1 MMTAFE
7 WHHFRGGSSR
17 GGHPLRSVCDSPSAE
32 ELLDQLQAED
42 DVRRHRDLYARL
54 VDEHLH
60 LVDAIASRYNGRG
73 LEWDDLVQVGR
84 LGLCKAIN
92 GYQPAKGP
100 SFLAYA
106 VPMITGEIKR
116 FFRDTVWDVRPPR
129 RLQELQLELR
139 ERQLDL
145 TQRLG
150 HHPSDGELASI
161 AGVDE
166 ALLRE
171 SQLAQQMSS
180 TVSIDVPGETGGT
193 WAERLAADT
202 DDYAATE
209 ARLVLRPALQ
219 VLTRRERRI
228 VHLRFFREWTQ
239 QEIGDALS
247 LSQMQ
252 ISRLLDQILTKL
264 RRRIVPLERAS

>member
-1 MMTAFE
+1 MTALTV
-7 WHHFRGGSSR
+7 HLSR
-17 GGHPLRSVCDSPSAE
+17 GGTSPGGQHPRLVRDCTSVE
-32 ELLDQLQAED
+32 ELLDQLHAEG
-42 DVRRHRDLYARL
+42 DVRSRRDLYARL

-60 LVDAIASRYNGRG
+60 LVDAIASRYHGRG

-92 GYQPAKGP
+92 GYRPTKGP

-106 VPMITGEIKR
+106 VPTITGEIKR

-139 ERQLDL
+139 ERQIDL

-150 HHPSDGELASI
+150 HHPSDRELATV

-180 TVSIDVPGETGGT
+180 TVSIDIPGESGGT
-193 WAERLAADT
+193 WAERFAAEA

-209 ARLVLRPALQ
+209 ARLVLRPALRA
-219 VLTRRERRI
+219 LTRRERRI
-228 VHLRFFREWTQ
+228 VHLRFVREWTQ